1 MMNIYVRQPGSPL
14 NSIRTRRA
22 LRGVRSRHSTT
33 VEPRASV
40 IRVAAR
46 CRCHR
51 GNLAGFPGQWQCSSV
66 RDASRIL
73 TKLQS
78 IRPR

>member
-51 GNLAGFPGQWQCSSV
+51 GNLARIFHQSGPKWVGASMHLSV
-66 RDASRIL
+66 ESGA
-73 TKLQS
+73 
-78 IRPR
+78 